1 MIKSL
6 QQRLILFLLLPV
18 AILLLSIGFLGFIYA
33 RQALFTEWKEASTL
47 KLGRAAHY
55 LDMRLAKSEDWI
67 KLFEKTGEMNDAY
80 SIQNFI
86 LNQLKSMEG
95 IDEVN
100 LKWSESSPQPGM
112 NMMGQGMVAGRGNR
126 MMMRFH
132 KAIISEVTPPQ
143 YDTHLGHKTVRFIS
157 KFKDEDQNSIGS
169 IEVVIRFDY
178 LLEGIRNLGWWQSE
192 LAGLVD
198 KTGRFI
204 AYTETK
210 IKTHKQL
217 GETKDPLEL
226 SILAAMQKRSFGTIA
241 GPGHPPERVGGF
253 YKLKNAPWAIVLFA
267 PGAKVLAPIL
277 SFRTLY
283 LVVGGTGVIFILLLI
298 RFVGGRMVRSVRQ
311 ISETAEQVAN
321 GNYGDPLPVK
331 SKDEIGQLTESFNA
345 MVDGLKQRD
354 FISNTFGR
362 YVDQEIARELMQRPE
377 ALRLGGEK
385 REVAILMSD
394 LRGFTPLSETL
405 NPDIIIRM
413 LNRYFS
419 RMIETIQK
427 HKGIIVDF
435 CGDALLVFFDPMESP
450 VLPSTYKA
458 IQCAVEMQQVIEIF
472 NAENRVEN
480 LPELQMGIGI
490 NVGEVVV
497 GNIGSETRAKYGIV
511 GSAVN
516 ITHRIQSTAR
526 RGEVVISDSVYG
538 LASDHLMI
546 KKFFEERLKGIH
558 EPVSL
563 YVVEGFQDKT
573 STM

>member
-18 AILLLSIGFLGFIYA
+18 ALLMLSIGFLGFIYA

-47 KLGRAAHY
+47 KLERAAHY

-80 SIQNFI
+80 SIQSFI

-100 LKWSESSPQPGM
+100 LKMSESFPQPGM
-112 NMMGQGMVAGRGNR
+112 NMMGQGMVSGRGNR
-126 MMMRFH
+126 MMMHFH

-143 YDTHLGHKTVRFIS
+143 YDIHLGHKTVRFIS

-226 SILAAMQKRSFGTIA
+226 SILAAMQKRSFGTMA
-241 GPGHPPERVGGF
+241 GPGHPPEWVGGF

-267 PGAKVLAPIL
+267 PGTKILAPII

-283 LVVGGTGVIFILLLI
+283 LVVGGAGIIFILLLI

-311 ISETAEQVAN
+311 ISETAEKVAH

-345 MVDGLKQRD
+345 MVTGLKQRD

-377 ALRLGGEK
+377 ALRLGGQK

-435 CGDALLVFFDPMESP
+435 CGDALLVFFDPMEGP
-450 VLPSTYKA
+450 ILPSTYKS

-516 ITHRIQSTAR
+516 ITHRIQSSAR

-538 LASDHLMI
+538 LASAHLTI